1 MLRKLIGV
9 FILTLLA
16 APVIAQP
23 SASTVDQQTTEN
35 IRHALERLPYYG
47 VFDFLAFRYDKGTV
61 TLSGYA
67 YAPGVKRDAVAA
79 VKNIPRVDSVV
90 DQIEQLS
97 VSPNDDRIRWR
108 TFHKI
113 YNDDFLS
120 RYAPGGGLPV
130 RFDRQFLTSRYP
142 GMQPFGTY
150 PIHIVVR
157 HGQTLLLGVVDSE
170 SDKTVAGIRAREVPG
185 SFGVDN
191 GLTVPQKGTR

>member
-1 MLRKLIGV
+1 MLRKLLGV

-16 APVIAQP
+16 VPVVAQP
-23 SASTVDQQTTEN
+23 SASTADQQTTEN
-35 IRHALERLPYYG
+35 IRRALERLPYYG
-47 VFDFLAFRYDKGTV
+47 VFDFLAFRYDRGTV

-79 VKNIPRVDSVV
+79 IKNIARVDNVV
-90 DQIEQLS
+90 DQVVQLS
-97 VSPNDDRIRWR
+97 VSPHDDRIRWS

-130 RFDRQFLTSRYP
+130 RFDRQFFTSRYP

-157 HGQTLLLGVVDSE
+157 NGKTLLVGVVDSE

-191 GLTVPQKGTR
+191 ELTVPQKGTR